1 MVELPFG
8 ELDAGRWQPTLASGA
23 EVLLGIRPHDLH
35 PARAEPKGPRFPAA
49 VHLTE
54 PLGDVTVIDLE
65 AGGTVLKM
73 ALPEEDAL
81 AFRPGTDLAIELS
94 LADAHLFYRETGVA
108 VAPGWPSR
116 AGRRA
121 HLTTK
126 EGTRPC
132 TEQGSGVGQ
141 SRPARSR
148 RSALG
153 LAAGPL
159 AAKDITIKMAVPDWP
174 PTRIMQDLANERYKA
189 PSGNNVKLEEDFIP
203 WPNYYER
210 LAASL
215 TSGEKK
221 YQMAVSDS
229 QWLGAFVEGGYYMK
243 INKFIDADPELQAIF
258 KDLHPN
264 LVAAYSTYPYKSDNY
279 YGFPQMPDVLI
290 VYYRKDVFCDPGEQA
305 AYQAKYGQKL
315 PCEPEEMD
323 DVDWDQVKNFGEFF
337 RRAKGDQAGRQDR
350 STTTSTG
357 SPTSQVRATTSAA
370 WRSTPSSGS
379 TAPTSGTRPRHPRAR
394 PRAWSTRPTA
404 VKALEHYLSLQQ
416 YMPPVV
422 KTGTM
427 DIFKV
432 DELFREAKV
441 AWIVQ
446 WIGFAESTITP
457 STSKV
462 ADKVAFAQ
470 QPGLR
475 DSDGKLIRWSNIGGQ
490 PFVLTTWNSDE
501 VTKESID
508 FVKWWLSPEIQ
519 TEFAKRGGQSGLKS
533 VYSKPDYL
541 TFRPWNRTWAASL
554 DWQKDVWHVPEFFE
568 LLVEQQEQFDMA
580 ITGQRRPSRRSTT
593 SPPSSRTC

>member
-1 MVELPFG
+1 M
-8 ELDAGRWQPTLASGA
+8 QGA
-23 EVLLGIRPHDLH
+23 GIRRW
-35 PARAEPKGPRFPAA
+35 AVAA
-49 VHLTE
+49 
-54 PLGDVTVIDLE
+54 G
-65 AGGTVLKM
+65 
-73 ALPEEDAL
+73 AL
-81 AFRPGTDLAIELS
+81 AT
-94 LADAHLFYRETGVA
+94 
-108 VAPGWPSR
+108 
-116 AGRRA
+116 
-121 HLTTK
+121 
-126 EGTRPC
+126 
-132 TEQGSGVGQ
+132 VG
-141 SRPARSR
+141 
-148 RSALG
+148 LG
-153 LAAGPL
+153 FAAGPL

-243 INKFIDADPELQAIF
+243 INKFIDADPKLQAIF

-305 AYQAKYGQKL
+305 AYKAKYGQKL

-337 RRAKGDQAGRQDR
+337 RRAKGDQLAGKTIDDDFYGIAYQSGKGYDF
-350 STTTSTG
+350 SSMEINTFIWQHGANIWDETKAPKG
-357 SPTSQVRATTSAA
+357 QAEGVVNSPE
-370 WRSTPSSGS
+370 
-379 TAPTSGTRPRHPRAR
+379 
-394 PRAWSTRPTA
+394 A
-404 VKALEHYLSLQQ
+404 VKALEHYLSLQE

-432 DELFREAKV
+432 DELFREGKV
-441 AWIVQ
+441 GWIVQ

-470 QPGLR
+470 QPGTR

-508 FVKWWLSPEIQ
+508 FCKWWLSPEIQ

-580 ITGQRRPSRRSTT
+580 ITGQLSAKQALDNIAAFQQNLLSESGRIE
-593 SPPSSRTC
+593 

>member
-1 MVELPFG
+1 MQG
-8 ELDAGRWQPTLASGA
+8 T
-23 EVLLGIRPHDLH
+23 GIRRWPVAAGAL
-35 PARAEPKGPRFPAA
+35 AA
-49 VHLTE
+49 V
-54 PLGDVTVIDLE
+54 G
-65 AGGTVLKM
+65 
-73 ALPEEDAL
+73 
-81 AFRPGTDLAIELS
+81 
-94 LADAHLFYRETGVA
+94 
-108 VAPGWPSR
+108 
-116 AGRRA
+116 
-121 HLTTK
+121 
-126 EGTRPC
+126 
-132 TEQGSGVGQ
+132 
-141 SRPARSR
+141 
-148 RSALG
+148 LG

-243 INKFIDADPELQAIF
+243 INQFIDADPQLQAIF

-290 VYYRKDVFCDPGEQA
+290 VYYRSDVFCDKDEQA
-305 AYQAKYGQKL
+305 AYQAKYHQKL

-337 RRAKGDQAGRQDR
+337 RRNKGDQLAGKALDDDFYGIAYQSGKAYDF
-350 STTTSTG
+350 
-357 SPTSQVRATTSAA
+357 
-370 WRSTPSSGS
+370 SSMQINAFIWQQGADIWDE
-379 TAPTSGTRPRHPRAR
+379 TKAPKAQAEGVVNSDK
-394 PRAWSTRPTA
+394 A
-404 VKALEHYLSLQQ
+404 VGALEHYLSLQE

-422 KTGTM
+422 KTGSM

-432 DELFREAKV
+432 DELFREGKV
-441 AWIVQ
+441 AWIIQ
-446 WIGFAESTITP
+446 WIGFGESTITP
-457 STSKV
+457 ATSKV
-462 ADKVAFAQ
+462 AGKVAFAQ
-470 QPGLR
+470 QPGIR

-490 PFVLTTWNSDE
+490 PFVLTTWNSEE

-533 VYSKPDYL
+533 VYSKPDYV
-541 TFRPWNRTWAASL
+541 TFRPWNRTWAPSL

-580 ITGQRRPSRRSTT
+580 ITGQQSAKQTLDNIAAFQQDLLSEAGRIE
-593 SPPSSRTC
+593 